1 MILNG
6 LQIKRS
12 VINYFF
18 ILKDVSIDVKVT
30 TKESKKSPS
39 FTILDKIDY
48 NIISL
53 LIPGLENKEISKE
66 LGIPLSTIQRRTR
79 NIIKNGLVE
88 IKIQPNFKRIGL
100 KKGLLQIY
108 IRTGSIKETILEI
121 SKFDGVLST
130 SVHVGNSDIVAEFV
144 YEDSE
149 QLLDTIVK
157 IKRLESVERV
167 LWSEEVFTIPV
178 DSNNI
183 VRSFK
188 KMWNNSPYNKNKN
201 KNANNNSK

>member
-1 MILNG
+1 M
-6 LQIKRS
+6 S
-12 VINYFF
+12 IN
-18 ILKDVSIDVKVT
+18 VKAA

-48 NIISL
+48 KIISL

-88 IKIQPNFKRIGL
+88 IKIQPNFRRIGL
-100 KKGLLQIY
+100 KKGLLHIY
-108 IRTGSIKETILEI
+108 IHTGNIKETALEI

-130 SVHVGNSDIVAEFV
+130 SVHVGNSDIVAEFI

-149 QLLDTIVK
+149 QLIDTIVK

-167 LWSEEVFTIPV
+167 LWSEEVFTISV
-178 DSNNI
+178 DPNNI
-183 VRSFK
+183 ARSFK
-188 KMWNNSPYNKNKN
+188 KRLDNSPYNKNKN